1 MKPRQ
6 DNTTPKQSLTKPRTE
21 TDYKRDDELTE
32 IERIKEENRKSTNQ
46 TQLKPISEPSLVT
59 VQSRYC
65 SSNSKSNC
73 RETQSKVAAKRKMSF
88 VHNSYFKKLN
98 NVWYVLIILKFP
110 LNKIIILKFISIVI

>member
-32 IERIKEENRKSTNQ
+32 IERIREENRKSTNQ

-59 VQSRYC
+59 VHRIR
-65 SSNSKSNC
+65 NRTAGRHN
-73 RETQSKVAAKRKMSF
+73 RKLQQ
-88 VHNSYFKKLN
+88 KER
-98 NVWYVLIILKFP
+98 
-110 LNKIIILKFISIVI
+110 